1 MKTVNKWRRVAVA
14 ALAGGLAIG
23 AGSAAF
29 AHGDRG
35 WHRGGAS
42 MDPAKMDQR
51 IESRVERVL
60 KRVDATEAQRSQVK
74 DIAKKA
80 AADLRGMRGK
90 QSELR
95 KRGMAL
101 LAAPTV
107 DRAAIEA
114 LRVEQIRLADEA
126 SRRMSVALA
135 DSAEVLTPE
144 QRAKLAERMG
154 KRGERRQRG

>member
-1 MKTVNKWRRVAVA
+1 MKTVNKWRRLAVA
-14 ALAGGLAIG
+14 ALAGGLTIG
-23 AGSAAF
+23 AGTMAH

-60 KRVDATEAQRSQVK
+60 KRVDATEAQRAQVK

-80 AADLRGMRGK
+80 AADLRGMRGQ

-107 DRAAIEA
+107 DRTAIEA
-114 LRVEQIRLADEA
+114 LRVEQIRLADQA
-126 SRRMSVALA
+126 SKRMSVAMA

-144 QRAKLAERMG
+144 QRAKLAERMQ
-154 KRGERRQRG
+154 KRGERRKRS